1 VRHDQLFRVILERL
15 FEEFLE
21 LFFPDI
27 AGKLDF
33 QTLRFLDKEIFAN
46 VPEGEV
52 READIVARLQTREGR
67 EQLVLVHVE
76 IQLESKADFARRMF
90 HYYSILRLHYGLPV
104 VPIALYLRGGPRTRR
119 AEYREALFDEEYL
132 VFRYQVV
139 ALARFRA
146 EAYVGAGAL
155 GAALSALMG
164 RGSRHPA
171 ELRLSM
177 LERIAESPVVE
188 VVKFLLVN
196 VIETYFVLSK
206 DDTEKYLRLLARKEN
221 RAVQDLELTW
231 ADKLMEKGRQAGV
244 IEGKRE
250 TLSRQLRVK
259 FGPLP
264 EDVMN
269 RIAAIGTLAELDT
282 YLDRIPTAKS
292 LVEIGLVE

>member
-1 VRHDQLFRVILERL
+1 
-15 FEEFLE
+15 
-21 LFFPDI
+21 
-27 AGKLDF
+27 
-33 QTLRFLDKEIFAN
+33 
-46 VPEGEV
+46 
-52 READIVARLQTREGR
+52 
-67 EQLVLVHVE
+67 
-76 IQLESKADFARRMF
+76 
-90 HYYSILRLHYGLPV
+90 
-104 VPIALYLRGGPRTRR
+104 
-119 AEYREALFDEEYL
+119 
-132 VFRYQVV
+132 
-139 ALARFRA
+139 
-146 EAYVGAGAL
+146 
-155 GAALSALMG
+155 
-164 RGSRHPA
+164 
-171 ELRLSM
+171 M
-177 LERIAESPVVE
+177 LERIAESPVDE